1 MKLISANQ
9 FATDIESMRR
19 DGQLEYVDA
28 IVSWC
33 EKNGVEVEYAAS
45 IVKKDPV
52 LRSKLQVEAEDKN
65 IVKKTAKLP
74 F

>member
-1 MKLISANQ
+1 
-9 FATDIESMRR
+9 MRR

-45 IVKKDPV
+45 IIKKDPV

>member
-19 DGQLEYVDA
+19 NGQLEYVDA
-28 IVSWC
+28 VVSWC

-45 IVKKDPV
+45 IIKKDPV

>member
-19 DGQLEYVDA
+19 NGNLEYVDA
-28 IVSWC
+28 IVTWC

-52 LRSKLQVEAEDKN
+52 LRYKLQIEAEDMN
-65 IVKKTAKLP
+65 IVKKSVKLP

>member
-19 DGQLEYVDA
+19 NGQLEYVDA
-28 IVSWC
+28 VVSWC

-45 IVKKDPV
+45 IIKKDPV

-65 IVKKTAKLP
+65 IVKKTNKLP

>member
-19 DGQLEYVDA
+19 NGHLEYVDA
-28 IVSWC
+28 VVSWC

-45 IVKKDPV
+45 IIKKDPV
-52 LRSKLQVEAEDKN
+52 LKSKLQVEAEDMN

>member
-45 IVKKDPV
+45 IIKKDPV

>member
-19 DGQLEYVDA
+19 NGQLEYVDA

>member
-19 DGQLEYVDA
+19 NGNLEYIDA
-28 IVSWC
+28 IVTWC

-52 LRSKLQVEAEDKN
+52 LRSKLQVEAEDMN
-65 IVKKTAKLP
+65 IVKKSAKLP

>member
-9 FATDIESMRR
+9 FATDIESMRC
-19 DGQLEYVDA
+19 DGKLEYVDA
-28 IVSWC
+28 IVTWC

-52 LRSKLQVEAEDKN
+52 LRSKLQVEAEDMN
-65 IVKKTAKLP
+65 IVKKTMKLP

>member
-19 DGQLEYVDA
+19 NGNLEYIDA
-28 IVSWC
+28 VVTWC

-45 IVKKDPV
+45 MIKKDPV
-52 LRSKLQVEAEDKN
+52 LKSKLLVEAEDMN
-65 IVKKTAKLP
+65 VVKKSAKLP

>member
-19 DGQLEYVDA
+19 DGKLEYVDA

>member
-19 DGQLEYVDA
+19 NGNLEYVDA
-28 IVSWC
+28 IVTWC

-52 LRSKLQVEAEDKN
+52 LRSKLQVEAEDMN

>member
-19 DGQLEYVDA
+19 NGSLEYIDA
-28 IVSWC
+28 VVTWC

-45 IVKKDPV
+45 MIKKDPV
-52 LRSKLQVEAEDKN
+52 LKSKLLVEAEDMN
-65 IVKKTAKLP
+65 VVKKSVKLP

>member
-19 DGQLEYVDA
+19 NGNLEYVDA
-28 IVSWC
+28 IVTWC

-52 LRSKLQVEAEDKN
+52 LRSKLQMEAEDMN
-65 IVKKTAKLP
+65 IVKKTIKLP